1 MSERG
6 ERMSDKMDMTLEIRD
21 KRSEEIM
28 EDYTEMF
35 NDMLHEDEVR

>member
-1 MSERG
+1 
-6 ERMSDKMDMTLEIRD
+6 MSDKMDMTLEIRD
-21 KRSEEIM
+21 KRSEGIM